1 MQPTNAATASD
12 PRLRGGKSYHAPD
25 WVVWQGDCL
34 TAAAAYPDDQFQ
46 LLLTSPPYPGL
57 HGFPLTGAA
66 YHAWLHE
73 RLAAWVPKV
82 CAQTGVVVLVYKYG
96 RTDDGW
102 FDLDQLTLLSEIQ
115 QQHGLKLVDLYPWDK
130 LNAPPA
136 GSHNRHDRD
145 EWEITAVFARSPDYF
160 YRPVRKP
167 YNPKT
172 IAKNKTGNPRQADV
186 LGKHT
191 NGHARLHPQGARQGN
206 VLRISSSGD
215 QGRPRVTGGSFPRQL
230 AERFILQHTR
240 QGDGV
245 ADPFCGA
252 GTTLAEAVRL
262 GRFGVGVD
270 DDAVAVETAVTW
282 LAQLTGGRFVN
293 GVGDVSY
300 SHNGQGPLNPMP
312 ELKNSGISVF

>member
-1 MQPTNAATASD
+1 MQPTPAATVSD
-12 PRLRGGKSYHAPD
+12 PTGYHGPA
-25 WVVWQGDCL
+25 WFVAHGDCL
-34 TAAAAYPDDQFQ
+34 TAAAAYPDDAFQ

-57 HGFPLTGAA
+57 HNFPLTGAA
-66 YHAWLHE
+66 YHAWLHK

-82 CAQTGVVVLVYKYG
+82 CAQTGIIVLVYKYG
-96 RTDDGW
+96 RTADGW
-102 FDLDQLTLLSEIQ
+102 FDLDQLLLLKEIE
-115 QQHGLKLVDLYPWDK
+115 QQHGLRLADLYPWDK

-136 GSHNRHDRD
+136 GSHDRHDRD

-167 YNPKT
+167 YSPKT
-172 IAKNKTGNPRQADV
+172 IAKNKNGNPRQADV

-191 NGHARLHPQGARQGN
+191 NGHARLHPSGARQGN

-215 QGRPRVTGGSFPRQL
+215 QGRPRVAGGSFPRQL

-240 QGDGV
+240 PGDGV
-245 ADPFCGA
+245 LDIFCGA

-270 DDAVAVETAVTW
+270 DDAVAVETAVGW
-282 LAQLTGGRFVN
+282 LRTLGGA
-293 GVGDVSY
+293 GDVSY
-300 SHNGQGPLNPMP
+300 SHNLEAAPQYQQG
-312 ELKNSGISVF
+312 

>member
-1 MQPTNAATASD
+1 
-12 PRLRGGKSYHAPD
+12 
-25 WVVWQGDCL
+25 
-34 TAAAAYPDDQFQ
+34 
-46 LLLTSPPYPGL
+46 
-57 HGFPLTGAA
+57 
-66 YHAWLHE
+66 
-73 RLAAWVPKV
+73 
-82 CAQTGVVVLVYKYG
+82 
-96 RTDDGW
+96 
-102 FDLDQLTLLSEIQ
+102 
-115 QQHGLKLVDLYPWDK
+115 
-130 LNAPPA
+130 
-136 GSHNRHDRD
+136 
-145 EWEITAVFARSPDYF
+145 
-160 YRPVRKP
+160 VRKP

-262 GRFGVGVD
+262 GRWGVGVD

-282 LAQLTGGRFVN
+282 LAQLTGGRFAN

-300 SHNGQGPLNPMP
+300 SHNGQGPVNPVP

>member
-1 MQPTNAATASD
+1 MQPTPTTAASSPT
-12 PRLRGGKSYHAPD
+12 SYHGPAWSIVHD
-25 WVVWQGDCL
+25 DCL
-34 TAAAAYPDDQFQ
+34 TAAAAYPDDTFQ

-57 HGFPLTGAA
+57 HNFPLTGPA
-66 YHAWLHE
+66 YHTWLHV

-96 RTDDGW
+96 RTADGW
-102 FDLDQLTLLSEIQ
+102 FDLDQLTLLSEIKQ
-115 QQHGLKLVDLYPWDK
+115 RHGLHLVDLYPWDK

-167 YNPKT
+167 YSPKT

-206 VLRISSSGD
+206 VLRLSSSGD
-215 QGRPRVTGGSFPRQL
+215 QGRPRVVGGSFPRQL

-240 QGDGV
+240 RGDQV

-262 GRFGVGVD
+262 GRVGVGVD
-270 DDAVAVETAVTW
+270 DDAAAVATAAGWLRELTAV
-282 LAQLTGGRFVN
+282 
-293 GVGDVSY
+293 
-300 SHNGQGPLNPMP
+300 GQG
-312 ELKNSGISVF
+312 VA

>member
-1 MQPTNAATASD
+1 MQPTSATTANN
-12 PRLRGGKSYHAPD
+12 PTSYHGPA
-25 WVVWQGDCL
+25 WSVVHGDCL
-34 TAAAAYPDDQFQ
+34 TAAAAYPDNTFQ

-57 HGFPLTGAA
+57 HNFPLTGPA
-66 YHAWLHE
+66 YHTWLHK
-73 RLAAWVPKV
+73 RLATWVPKV

-96 RTDDGW
+96 RTADGW
-102 FDLDQLTLLSEIQ
+102 FDLDQLTLLAEIEQ
-115 QQHGLKLVDLYPWDK
+115 RHGLHLVDFYPWDK

-167 YNPKT
+167 YSPKT
-172 IAKNKTGNPRQADV
+172 IAKNKNGNPRQADV

-206 VLRISSSGD
+206 VLRLSSSGD
-215 QGRPRVTGGSFPRQL
+215 QGRPRVVGGSFPRQL
-230 AERFILQHTR
+230 AERFILQHSR
-240 QGDGV
+240 PGDRV

-262 GRFGVGVD
+262 GRVGVGVD
-270 DDAVAVETAVTW
+270 DNAAAVATAVGW
-282 LAQLTGGRFVN
+282 LQELG

-300 SHNGQGPLNPMP
+300 SHNLEVAQQYPNL
-312 ELKNSGISVF
+312 